1 MRRLTDGL
9 FISAAIL
16 IAGCLVTGCGTSGSG
31 PLASFSPTRNASRS
45 ASLPASPGAS
55 LAPTSGASSVP
66 GASISATA
74 AVPPSV
80 PPATITPSPAEQPG
94 TSAAPS
100 ADSGSSVIWLWVL
113 LGAVVLVGGL
123 AWMAARRRARRSA
136 AGASRQSEIVDAY
149 SKGSALHDAMS
160 AAETPGALAAEDA
173 GTRWLD
179 IQRRADDLTQTLYA
193 MRAAAP
199 DEDSRARVANALALL
214 QAVRS
219 AMEAERA
226 PGGAGPQ
233 AAETVRSR
241 LFSFEASLRALRA
254 EGEPVR

>member
-16 IAGCLVTGCGTSGSG
+16 IAGCIVTGCGTSGGG
-31 PLASFSPTRNASRS
+31 PLASFSPTRSVTLSPSRS
-45 ASLPASPGAS
+45 ASPDAS
-55 LAPTSGASSVP
+55 LAPSSGASSGP
-66 GASISATA
+66 GISATA

-80 PPATITPSPAEQPG
+80 TPAVPPSATPAAPTSA

-100 ADSGSSVIWLWVL
+100 AESGSSVIWLWVL
-113 LGAVVLVGGL
+113 LGAAVLVGGL
-123 AWMAARRRARRSA
+123 AWIARRRARRSA
-136 AGASRQSEIVDAY
+136 AGASWQSDIVDAY

-233 AAETVRSR
+233 DAETVRTR
-241 LFSFEASLRALRA
+241 LFSFEAALRDLRA

>member
-16 IAGCLVTGCGTSGSG
+16 VAGCIVTGCGTSGGG
-31 PLASFSPTRNASRS
+31 PLASFSPTRSVTLSPSRS
-45 ASLPASPGAS
+45 ASPPASPGAS
-55 LAPTSGASSVP
+55 LAPPSGASSVP
-66 GASISATA
+66 GAGISATA
-74 AVPPSV
+74 TVPPSV
-80 PPATITPSPAEQPG
+80 TPAAPTSA

-100 ADSGSSVIWLWVL
+100 AESGSSVIWLWVL
-113 LGAVVLVGGL
+113 LGAAVLVGGL
-123 AWMAARRRARRSA
+123 AWIARRRARRSA
-136 AGASRQSEIVDAY
+136 AGASWQSDIVDAY

-214 QAVRS
+214 QAIRS

-233 AAETVRSR
+233 DAETVRTR
-241 LFSFEASLRALRA
+241 LFSFEAALRALRA